1 LQIHAVALRFD
12 ARRAES
18 PGAGRDTIAAI
29 FGRRLR

>member
-1 LQIHAVALRFD
+1 VALRFD
-12 ARRAES
+12 AGLAES